1 MADLFGSLG
10 GGLGGLMKGLS
21 GFMPQDDPG
30 TQKMKMQGEA
40 SDLKN
45 QENDL
50 YIRIGKKAVHTYGLE
65 AFAEEGEQLKL
76 VQANI
81 KRLEQLMEEARRQEE
96 EKKREKEAAMAD
108 RTCSECG
115 HVNPVGT
122 KFCQEC
128 GNKLGQKNICPSC
141 GTQNPL
147 KIKFCQ
153 ECGTSLVKETKKVCT
168 RCGHENAPDIRFCG
182 GCGAKLEEPELQTTP
197 GVQMNPPMPDRETIH
212 GNGGE

>member
-76 VQANI
+76 VQAN
-81 KRLEQLMEEARRQEE
+81 KKKWPKQLRR
-96 EKKREKEAAMAD
+96 
-108 RTCSECG
+108 
-115 HVNPVGT
+115 V
-122 KFCQEC
+122 
-128 GNKLGQKNICPSC
+128 
-141 GTQNPL
+141 
-147 KIKFCQ
+147 
-153 ECGTSLVKETKKVCT
+153 
-168 RCGHENAPDIRFCG
+168 IR
-182 GCGAKLEEPELQTTP
+182 
-197 GVQMNPPMPDRETIH
+197 
-212 GNGGE
+212 